1 MAYYIFLHKA
11 RYVWWVMACV
21 CLPFLSFVG
30 HEADTVMQAFPFLAA
45 VIVSQAKFF
54 LGFVV
59 VLFLHDSHLD

>member
-1 MAYYIFLHKA
+1 MDCA
-11 RYVWWVMACV
+11 

-30 HEADTVMQAFPFLAA
+30 HEADTAKQAFPFLAV

-59 VLFLHDSHLD
+59 VLFLYDSHLE